1 MLFTSRFNCLVQR
14 STMMGVVL
22 RLGKIYNNHRHQLAC
37 TTGQPNALNNCR
49 TLTMKAIQK
58 HDWHR
63 IVSEAES
70 VVGYPTSFLSLRWL
84 MSDEIANVALYLRR
98 LIESNH
104 PLLNTAKNLLYS
116 NNNNM
121 QPWGLIVL
129 LISKAGGP
137 AIKVSEHAESSGI
150 LHSQRVLAEVTEMI
164 RISFLVHQGVVNL
177 QPLTQAGQ
185 DLSTKNDMSFGNKI
199 AILSGDHLLSK
210 SLAELANLRNQDVNE
225 LISSAVRDFTESE
238 FIGERDEQNN
248 PLPSIP
254 LPHHESHSGDLE
266 IDDCLSRDLMKPMRI
281 DNCMGVP
288 DKEWA
293 LRHILSGGSLLA
305 RSCQAALK
313 LSGQSETYQKNG
325 YLFGKHL
332 VLAWQAFL
340 ELEPFKNATLPV
352 NTSFSLVS
360 APVLFHLDYDPSL
373 YKEIQKGCISIENID
388 YDKVHNEV
396 MNGPGPTATKNLQWK
411 HSLAAM
417 DLLNQFPPSDAR
429 NVLQNIISALQDL
442 RS

>member
-1 MLFTSRFNCLVQR
+1 MLFSSRFYCLTQR
-14 STMMGVVL
+14 STMMGVML
-22 RLGKIYNNHRHQLAC
+22 RPGKIYKHRRHQLTC
-37 TTGQPNALNNCR
+37 TTGLLTVQNNCN
-49 TLTMKAIQK
+49 TLTTKAIQK
-58 HDWHR
+58 DDWHR

-84 MSDEIANVALYLRR
+84 MSDEIANVALYLRK

-104 PLLNTAKNLLYS
+104 PLVKTAKHLLY
-116 NNNNM
+116 NNNNHL

-129 LISKAGGP
+129 LISKAGGHT
-137 AIKVSEHAESSGI
+137 IKVSEHTESGGV

-185 DLSTKNDMSFGNKI
+185 DLSTKSDMSFGNKI
-199 AILSGDHLLSK
+199 AILSGDHLLSR
-210 SLAELANLRNQDVNE
+210 SLAELASLRNQDVNE

-238 FIGERDEQNN
+238 FIGDRDEQNN

-254 LPHHESHSGDLE
+254 LPHHDTHSDDLE
-266 IDDCLSRDLMKPMRI
+266 MDECVTRDLMKPMRI
-281 DNCMGVP
+281 DNCMGIP
-288 DKEWA
+288 EKEWA
-293 LRHILSGGSLLA
+293 LRHTLSGGSLLA

-340 ELEPFKNATLPV
+340 ELEPFKNDTL

-360 APVLFHLDYDPSL
+360 APVLFHLDYDPTL
-373 YKEIQKGCISIENID
+373 YKEIQKGSRSIEDID
-388 YDKVHNEV
+388 YDKVHNAV
-396 MNGPGPTATKNLQWK
+396 IKGPGPTATANLQRK
-411 HSLAAM
+411 HSTAAM

-429 NVLQNIISALQDL
+429 TALQNIISALQDL
-442 RS
+442 RR